1 MSTARKR
8 TADAHPKPTEG
19 LLNTFRPWEI
29 ETYPLMNG

>member
-1 MSTARKR
+1 MPTARKR
-8 TADAHPKPTEG
+8 TADAHPESAGG